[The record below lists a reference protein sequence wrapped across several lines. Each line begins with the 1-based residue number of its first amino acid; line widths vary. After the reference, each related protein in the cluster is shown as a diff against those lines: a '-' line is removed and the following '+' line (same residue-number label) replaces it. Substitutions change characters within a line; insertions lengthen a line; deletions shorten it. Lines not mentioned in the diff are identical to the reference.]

1 MSDVRFDQP
10 VRIAVGRSRS
20 MSMQVDRVERAELCL
35 SDQWP
40 AKRGRQHA
48 AALEACR
55 AAIRGAIR
63 PSVARRAFEE
73 AAMEADILLPAP
85 PPRGV
90 FGRRQ

>member
-1 MSDVRFDQP
+1 MSDIRFDQP
-10 VRIAVGRSRS
+10 VRIAVGRSGS

-35 SDQWP
+35 SGQWP
-40 AKRGRQHA
+40 ARRGRQHA

-55 AAIRGAIR
+55 AAIQGRIR

-73 AAMEADILLPAP
+73 AAREADILLPP
-85 PPRGV
+85 PPRVGV

>member
-20 MSMQVDRVERAELCL
+20 MTMQVDRVERAELCL
-35 SDQWP
+35 ADQWP
-40 AKRGRQHA
+40 ARRGRQHA
-48 AALEACR
+48 AALDACR
-55 AAIRGAIR
+55 AAIQGRVP
-63 PSVARRAFEE
+63 PSVARRAFEA